1 MKLHIYQLA
10 IMALTVF
17 TMSSCKD
24 TDINDEH
31 HYDNKLYIS
40 SVPVTDDLLI
50 KEDIL
55 SDSRKITYRL
65 AAPADDEVQIS
76 FDAKPALTA
85 AYNLS
90 FADNATALPEAYYD
104 IPVKDAT
111 IKTGEISG
119 DDIIVNFVNLNQ
131 LDDSRRYVLPV
142 TITDVSGIGVLES
155 ARTTYFI
162 IKGAALINVV
172 ANIKENYFPINWSSD
187 VSKMT
192 TITVE
197 ALVRSDDWVAKRD
210 NALSSV
216 FGIEGNF
223 LIRIGDGDR
232 PRDQL
237 QAFVPGGSFPP
248 ANHAPG
254 IGLPVNEWV
263 HIAVVYNTV
272 NKNRIYYKNG
282 VEVYQSANSTV
293 NLTRNCY
300 IGRSFDGT
308 RWLPGEISEV
318 RIWNVERTAEQIADN
333 PYKVDPA
340 SEGLVAY
347 WKFNEGSGKVVIDRT
362 GNGNDIT
369 GNKEPVWIPVE
380 LPQMY

>member
-111 IKTGEISG
+111 I
-119 DDIIVNFVNLNQ
+119 N
-131 LDDSRRYVLPV
+131 
-142 TITDVSGIGVLES
+142 VSSI
-155 ARTTYFI
+155 
-162 IKGAALINVV
+162 
-172 ANIKENYFPINWSSD
+172 
-187 VSKMT
+187 
-192 TITVE
+192 
-197 ALVRSDDWVAKRD
+197 
-210 NALSSV
+210 
-216 FGIEGNF
+216 
-223 LIRIGDGDR
+223 
-232 PRDQL
+232 
-237 QAFVPGGSFPP
+237 
-248 ANHAPG
+248 
-254 IGLPVNEWV
+254 
-263 HIAVVYNTV
+263 
-272 NKNRIYYKNG
+272 
-282 VEVYQSANSTV
+282 
-293 NLTRNCY
+293 
-300 IGRSFDGT
+300 
-308 RWLPGEISEV
+308 
-318 RIWNVERTAEQIADN
+318 
-333 PYKVDPA
+333 
-340 SEGLVAY
+340 
-347 WKFNEGSGKVVIDRT
+347 
-362 GNGNDIT
+362 
-369 GNKEPVWIPVE
+369 
-380 LPQMY
+380 

>member
-172 ANIKENYFPINWSSD
+172 ANIKENYFPIKWNSD

-216 FGIEGNF
+216 FGIE
-223 LIRIGDGDR
+223 GDGDR

-282 VEVYQSANSTV
+282 VEVYKDQSANSTV

>member
-10 IMALTVF
+10 FIALTAF
-17 TMSSCKD
+17 TVSSCKD

-40 SVPVTDDLLI
+40 SVPVTEDLLI
-50 KEDIL
+50 KEDVL
-55 SDSRKITYRL
+55 FDSRKITYRL
-65 AAPADDEVQIS
+65 AAPVDNEIQVS
-76 FDAKPALTA
+76 FDAKPSLA
-85 AYNLS
+85 ATYNLS
-90 FADNATALPEAYYD
+90 YGDNATALPEAFYD
-104 IPVKDAT
+104 IPVKNVT
-111 IKTGEISG
+111 IQPGGISG

-142 TITDVSGIGVLES
+142 TITNVSGIGLLES

-172 ANIKENYFPINWSSD
+172 ANIKENYFPIKWNSD
-187 VSKMT
+187 VSKMI

-254 IGLPVNEWV
+254 IGLPVDEWV
-263 HIAVVYNTV
+263 HIAVVYNT
-272 NKNRIYYKNG
+272 
-282 VEVYQSANSTV
+282 
-293 NLTRNCY
+293 
-300 IGRSFDGT
+300 GT

-318 RIWNVERTAEQIADN
+318 RIWSVERTAEQIADN
-333 PYKVDPA
+333 PYKVNPA

-369 GNKEPVWIPVE
+369 ASKDPIWVPVE
-380 LPQMY
+380 LPQIY